1 MKKIVALIFFQL
13 MFNHSAEAIS
23 LDLYQLGDWS
33 RVTALRE
40 NEPMI
45 VHFWGVTCGPC
56 MSEMPRWGQF
66 ANANHANVVFIQV
79 DDAPK
84 ANVRNLAARLQIDK
98 FRNYYSN
105 TQFDERM
112 RYEVNRQW
120 QGETPYTILIGK
132 NGDQSVFSGTAD
144 FKKLSLWLRNN
155 Q

>member
-1 MKKIVALIFFQL
+1 
-13 MFNHSAEAIS
+13 MFNYSAEAIS

-33 RVTALRE
+33 RITASRG
-40 NEPMI
+40 NEPLI

-84 ANVRNLAARLQIDK
+84 ANVKNLATHLQIDK
-98 FRNYYSN
+98 LKNYYSN

-112 RYEVNRQW
+112 RYEVNHQW
-120 QGETPYTILIGK
+120 QGETPYTVLIEK

-144 FKKLSLWLRNN
+144 FKKLETWLKSGQSR
-155 Q
+155 